1 MNIIIVALLLLG
13 VCSKASISVRVALE
27 KNILIYI
34 QIKPNLDDYYTVSKL
49 YENQFNVIL
58 CLSKLTYTKYAIL

>member
-13 VCSKASISVRVALE
+13 VCSKVSISVRVALE

-49 YENQFNVIL
+49 YEKKTI
-58 CLSKLTYTKYAIL
+58 

>member
-13 VCSKASISVRVALE
+13 VSISVRVALE

>member
-27 KNILIYI
+27 KKYLYLYSDKTKFGCLLHCVQTIW
-34 QIKPNLDDYYTVSKL
+34 KP
-49 YENQFNVIL
+49 I
-58 CLSKLTYTKYAIL
+58 